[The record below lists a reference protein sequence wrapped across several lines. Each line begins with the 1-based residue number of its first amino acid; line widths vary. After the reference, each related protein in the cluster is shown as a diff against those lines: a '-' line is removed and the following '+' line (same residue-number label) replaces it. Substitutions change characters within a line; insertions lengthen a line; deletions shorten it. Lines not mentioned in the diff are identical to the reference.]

1 MNCFFSFI
9 YNHNYYISVTMAKSD
24 KKTTT
29 KKYSSKNETKGK
41 KYKKNRDSDSSSSS
55 SESGSETE
63 SDDEQMD
70 EHEYRKFISKMFP
83 SKHIDKKVKAGE
95 RVKQKLSKYADEE
108 EDASDEEEVWETE
121 SDDSDYEPAKKNKH
135 KKSKAKKHKKREVEE
150 EDSDDD
156 EEEVDDKKVNIVFT
170 IGAPEDEDE
179 YYDEDDEEETESDTE
194 DEDASVSSDDDTDEE
209 EEEDDEDDSSEEEEV
224 VCSRSKSCCKKN
236 KLPVKEAKIQKKN
249 GKGGKDTDTPPPPPD
264 EPISSASDETDE
276 QFLERLQEMVKTAGG
291 KNNKMLMSCIDTC
304 KANIEQKKKRGEKKS
319 KKQKAKNMRI
329 FKKITKDKN
338 TNNDFTFYEKLDAEK
353 QKKIIKEMKEINKNT
368 RVEKPYRMTLLEADI
383 PVAIKSVAMKKVNM
397 LRYMDPG
404 SGEYYKNK
412 TWVDTFMKIPFN
424 KSTPL
429 PVSIEDGVDKCHEFM
444 ENAKKTLDEA
454 VFGLNDAKMQ
464 IMQMLGQ
471 LLVNP
476 SSVGSAIGIHGA
488 PGTGKTSLVKDGIA
502 KILGR
507 KTVFIPCGGLKDSST
522 FIGHG
527 FTYEGA
533 MHGAIVQGLIA
544 SDSDSVVFVFDEVDK
559 LNEEKGQDIAGV
571 FTHLIDTTQNHQ
583 FSDEYFAGVPFNL
596 SKCVF
601 IFSYNDPNAVNPI
614 LRDRMYKI
622 QTKGYDEKE
631 KTTICNDYMLPK
643 IRDQLKFK
651 SGDIIVPDNVVR
663 HIIEAFCEKEE
674 GVRNMKRCLEIIHT
688 KLNLYRL
695 MRSGTNLFKEDNS
708 LKVEFPFTLTNDIVD
723 KLLKKG
729 SNDKSCFSNSMYL

>member
-1 MNCFFSFI
+1 
-9 YNHNYYISVTMAKSD
+9 MAKSD
-24 KKTTT
+24 NKSIA
-29 KKYSSKNETKGK
+29 KKYSSKNMSKDKNK

-55 SESGSETE
+55 ESGSDSESG
-63 SDDEQMD
+63 DEKMD

-95 RVKQKLSKYADEE
+95 RVKQKLAKYAEEE
-108 EDASDEEEVWETE
+108 EDDSEEVWETE
-121 SDDSDYEPAKKNKH
+121 SDDSDYEPT
-135 KKSKAKKHKKREVEE
+135 KKSKKSKSSKKHKKREVEE
-150 EDSDDD
+150 ESEED
-156 EEEVDDKKVNIVFT
+156 EEDELDDKKVNIVFT
-170 IGAPEDEDE
+170 IGAPDDDDDE
-179 YYDEDDEEETESDTE
+179 YYDEDEEEETESDTE
-194 DEDASVSSDDDTDEE
+194 DEDASVSSDDDTDDD
-209 EEEDDEDDSSEEEEV
+209 EEDDEEEESSEEEV
-224 VCSRSKSCCKKN
+224 VCSRRSKSCCKKS
-236 KLPVKEAKIQKKN
+236 KPVKDEKTHKKH
-249 GKGGKDTDTPPPPPD
+249 GKGKDADAPPPPPD
-264 EPISSASDETDE
+264 EPISSSSDETDE

-291 KNNKMLMSCIDTC
+291 KNNKMLMSCIETC

-429 PVSIEDGVDKCHEFM
+429 PVSIEDGVDKCHDFM

-544 SDSDSVVFVFDEVDK
+544 NDSDSVVFGFDEVDK

-571 FTHLIDTTQNHQ
+571 FTHLIDTTQNTQ
-583 FSDEYFAGVPFNL
+583 FNDEYFAGIPFNL
-596 SKCVF
+596 SKCVW

-651 SGDIIVPDNVVR
+651 TGDIIIPDNVVR

-708 LKVEFPFTLTNDIVD
+708 LKVEFPFTMTNDIVD

-729 SNDKSCFSNSMYL
+729 SGDKSCFSNSMYL

>member
-1 MNCFFSFI
+1 
-9 YNHNYYISVTMAKSD
+9 MAKSD
-24 KKTTT
+24 KKSTT

-55 SESGSETE
+55 ESDSDSESG
-63 SDDEQMD
+63 DEKMD

-95 RVKQKLSKYADEE
+95 RVKQKLSKYSEE
-108 EDASDEEEVWETE
+108 ENASNEEEVWETE
-121 SDDSDYEPAKKNKH
+121 SDDSDYSEEKEKGKTSKKNK
-135 KKSKAKKHKKREVEE
+135 KSKSKKHKKREEEEEE
-150 EDSDDD
+150 EDSED
-156 EEEVDDKKVNIVFT
+156 EVDDKKVNIVFT
-170 IGAPEDEDE
+170 IGAPAEEEDE
-179 YYDEDDEEETESDTE
+179 YYDEDEEEETESDTE
-194 DEDASVSSDDDTDEE
+194 DEDASVSSDDDTDED
-209 EEEDDEDDSSEEEEV
+209 EEDDEEDSSEEEE
-224 VCSRSKSCCKKN
+224 CSRSNSRSCCKKN
-236 KLPVKEAKIQKKN
+236 KLLKDEKIHKKH
-249 GKGGKDTDTPPPPPD
+249 GKSKDIPPD
-264 EPISSASDETDE
+264 PISSESDETDE
-276 QFLERLQEMVKTAGG
+276 HFLERLQEMAKTAGG
-291 KNNKMLMSCIDTC
+291 KNNKMLMSCIETC
-304 KANIEQKKKRGEKKS
+304 KENIEQKNKKGEKKS

-338 TNNDFTFYEKLDAEK
+338 TNNDFTFYEKLDTEK

-429 PVSIEDGVDKCHEFM
+429 PVSIEDGVDKCHDFM

-464 IMQMLGQ
+464 IMKMMGQ

-533 MHGAIVQGLIA
+533 MHGAIVQGMIA
-544 SDSDSVVFVFDEVDK
+544 SESDSVVFVFDEIDK
-559 LNEEKGQDIAGV
+559 LNEDKGQDIAGV
-571 FTHLIDTTQNHQ
+571 LTHLIDTTQNTQ
-583 FSDEYFAGVPFNL
+583 FGDEYFAGVPFNL

-601 IFSYNDPNAVNPI
+601 IFSYNDPKAVNPI
-614 LRDRMYKI
+614 LLDRMYKI

-643 IRDQLKFK
+643 IRDQIKFK
-651 SGDIIVPDNVVR
+651 KGDIIIPDSVVH
-663 HIIEAFCEKEE
+663 HIISAYGEKEE

-695 MRSGTNLFKEDNS
+695 MKSGTNLFKEDNS
-708 LKVEFPFTLTNDIVD
+708 LKVEFPFTMTNDIVD
-723 KLLKKG
+723 KLLKKSSG
-729 SNDKSCFSNSMYL
+729 DKSCFSYSMYM

>member
-1 MNCFFSFI
+1 
-9 YNHNYYISVTMAKSD
+9 MAKSD
-24 KKTTT
+24 KKTIA
-29 KKYSSKNETKGK
+29 KKYSSKTETKGK
-41 KYKKNRDSDSSSSS
+41 GKNYKKNRDSDSSSS
-55 SESGSETE
+55 ESGSDSE
-63 SDDEQMD
+63 SDGEQMD

-95 RVKQKLSKYADEE
+95 RVKQKLAKYVEEEE
-108 EDASDEEEVWETE
+108 EDTGDEEEVWETE
-121 SDDSDYEPAKKNKH
+121 SDDSDYVEEKEKEKEKEKHSKKN
-135 KKSKAKKHKKREVEE
+135 KKSKAKKQKKRDLE
-150 EDSDDD
+150 EDYEED
-156 EEEVDDKKVNIVFT
+156 EEDEVDDKKVNIVFT
-170 IGAPEDEDE
+170 IGAPD
-179 YYDEDDEEETESDTE
+179 DEDDYYDDDEEEETESDTE
-194 DEDASVSSDDDTDEE
+194 DEDASVSSDDDTDEDEE
-209 EEEDDEDDSSEEEEV
+209 EEEDDEEEEEEEV
-224 VCSRSKSCCKKN
+224 VCTRSKSCCKKN
-236 KLPVKEAKIQKKN
+236 KSVKEDKTQKKKQ
-249 GKGGKDTDTPPPPPD
+249 GKGKDVPPPPPD
-264 EPISSASDETDE
+264 EQISSESDETDE
-276 QFLERLQEMVKTAGG
+276 QFLVRLQEMAKTAGG
-291 KNNKMLMSCIDTC
+291 KNNKMLMSCIETC
-304 KANIEQKKKRGEKKS
+304 KANIEQKQKKVEKKS

-429 PVSIEDGVDKCHEFM
+429 PVSIEDGVDKCHDFM

-471 LLVNP
+471 LIVNP

-544 SDSDSVVFVFDEVDK
+544 NDSDSVVFVFDEVDK

-631 KTTICNDYMLPK
+631 KTIICNDYMLPK

-651 SGDIIVPDNVVR
+651 TGDIIIPDNVIH

-674 GVRNMKRCLEIIHT
+674 GVRNMKRCMEIIHT

-695 MRSGTNLFKEDNS
+695 MKSGTNLFKEDNS
-708 LKVEFPFTLTNDIVD
+708 LKVEFPFTLTNEIVD
-723 KLLKKG
+723 KLLKK
-729 SNDKSCFSNSMYL
+729 SASDKSCFSNSMYL

>member
-1 MNCFFSFI
+1 
-9 YNHNYYISVTMAKSD
+9 MAKSD
-24 KKTTT
+24 KKTIA
-29 KKYSSKNETKGK
+29 KKYSSKTETKGK
-41 KYKKNRDSDSSSSS
+41 GKNYKKNRDSDSSSS
-55 SESGSETE
+55 ESGSDSE
-63 SDDEQMD
+63 SDGEQMD

-95 RVKQKLSKYADEE
+95 RVKQKLAKYVEEEE
-108 EDASDEEEVWETE
+108 EDPGDEEEVWETE
-121 SDDSDYEPAKKNKH
+121 SDDSDYVEEKEKEKHSKKN
-135 KKSKAKKHKKREVEE
+135 KKSKAKKQKKRDLEEDYEEEE
-150 EDSDDD
+150 ED
-156 EEEVDDKKVNIVFT
+156 EVDDKKVNIVFT
-170 IGAPEDEDE
+170 IGAPD
-179 YYDEDDEEETESDTE
+179 DEDDYYDDDEEEETESDTE
-194 DEDASVSSDDDTDEE
+194 DEDASVSSDDDTDEDEE
-209 EEEDDEDDSSEEEEV
+209 EEEDDEEEEEEEV
-224 VCSRSKSCCKKN
+224 VCTRSKSCCKKN
-236 KLPVKEAKIQKKN
+236 KSVKEDKTQKKKQ
-249 GKGGKDTDTPPPPPD
+249 GKGKEKDVPPPPPD
-264 EPISSASDETDE
+264 EQISSESDETDE
-276 QFLERLQEMVKTAGG
+276 QFLVRLQEMAKTAGG
-291 KNNKMLMSCIDTC
+291 KNNKMLMSCIETC
-304 KANIEQKKKRGEKKS
+304 KANIEQKQKKVEKKS

-429 PVSIEDGVDKCHEFM
+429 PVSIEDGVDKCHDFM
-444 ENAKKTLDEA
+444 DNAKQILDKA

-464 IMQMLGQ
+464 IMQMIGQ

-476 SSVGSAIGIHGA
+476 KSVGSAIGIHGG
-488 PGTGKTSLVKDGIA
+488 PGTGKTSLVKEGIS

-522 FIGHG
+522 FVGHG
-527 FTYEGA
+527 FTYEGS

-544 SDSDSVVFVFDEVDK
+544 SDSEDVVFFFDEVDK

-571 FTHLIDTTQNHQ
+571 FTHLIDTTQNTEFH
-583 FSDEYFAGVPFNL
+583 DEYFAGVPFNL
-596 SKCVF
+596 SKCFF

-614 LRDRMYKI
+614 LKDRMYKI

-631 KTTICNDYMLPK
+631 KTIICNDYMLPK

-651 SGDIIVPDNVVR
+651 TGDIIIPDNVIH

-674 GVRNMKRCLEIIHT
+674 GVRNMKRCMEIIHT

-695 MRSGTNLFKEDNS
+695 MKSGTNLFKEDNS
-708 LKVEFPFTLTNDIVD
+708 LKVEFPFTLTNEIVD
-723 KLLKKG
+723 KLLKK
-729 SNDKSCFSNSMYL
+729 SASDKSCFSNSMYL

>member
-1 MNCFFSFI
+1 MNSFFSII

-24 KKTTT
+24 KKTIA
-29 KKYSSKNETKGK
+29 KKYSSKTETKGK
-41 KYKKNRDSDSSSSS
+41 GKNYKKNRDSDSSSSS
-55 SESGSETE
+55 ESGSDSE
-63 SDDEQMD
+63 SDAEQQMD

-95 RVKQKLSKYADEE
+95 RVKQKLAKYAEEE

-121 SDDSDYEPAKKNKH
+121 SDDSDYEPTKKNKH
-135 KKSKAKKHKKREVEE
+135 KKSKAKKHKKREVE
-150 EDSDDD
+150 DDD
-156 EEEVDDKKVNIVFT
+156 EDEEDEVDDKKVNIVFT
-170 IGAPEDEDE
+170 IGTPDDDDE
-179 YYDEDDEEETESDTE
+179 YYDDDEEEETESDTE
-194 DEDASVSSDDDTDEE
+194 DEDASVSSDDDTDEDEDEEEE
-209 EEEDDEDDSSEEEEV
+209 EEEDEEEEV
-224 VCSRSKSCCKKN
+224 VCSSRSKSCCKKN
-236 KLPVKEAKIQKKN
+236 KSLKEDKTQKKKQ
-249 GKGGKDTDTPPPPPD
+249 GKGKEKDAPPPD
-264 EPISSASDETDE
+264 EQISSESDETDE
-276 QFLERLQEMVKTAGG
+276 QFLVRLQEMAKTAGG
-291 KNNKMLMSCIDTC
+291 KNNKMLMSCIETC
-304 KANIEQKKKRGEKKS
+304 KENIEQKQKKVEKKS

-338 TNNDFTFYEKLDAEK
+338 TNNDFTFYEKLDTEK

-544 SDSDSVVFVFDEVDK
+544 CDSDSVVFVFDEVDK

-651 SGDIIVPDNVVR
+651 SGDIIVPDSVVR

>member
-1 MNCFFSFI
+1 
-9 YNHNYYISVTMAKSD
+9 MAKSD
-24 KKTTT
+24 KKSTA

-55 SESGSETE
+55 ESGSDSE
-63 SDDEQMD
+63 SDDEKMD

-95 RVKQKLSKYADEE
+95 RVKQKLSKYSEE
-108 EDASDEEEVWETE
+108 ENASNEEEVWETE
-121 SDDSDYEPAKKNKH
+121 SDDSDYSDEKEKTSKKNK
-135 KKSKAKKHKKREVEE
+135 KSKSKKHKKREEE
-150 EDSDDD
+150 E
-156 EEEVDDKKVNIVFT
+156 EESEDEVDDKKVNIVFT
-170 IGAPEDEDE
+170 IGAPAEEEDE
-179 YYDEDDEEETESDTE
+179 YYDEDEEEETESDTE
-194 DEDASVSSDDDTDEE
+194 DEDASVSSDDDTDEDEEE
-209 EEEDDEDDSSEEEEV
+209 EEEDVESIEEEEV

-236 KLPVKEAKIQKKN
+236 KLLKDEKINKKH
-249 GKGGKDTDTPPPPPD
+249 GKSKDIPP
-264 EPISSASDETDE
+264 EPISSESDETDE

-304 KANIEQKKKRGEKKS
+304 KANIEQKNKRVEKKS
-319 KKQKAKNMRI
+319 TKQKAKNMRI

-338 TNNDFTFYEKLDAEK
+338 TNNDFTFYEKLDTEK

-429 PVSIEDGVDKCHEFM
+429 PVSFEDGVDKCHEFM

-544 SDSDSVVFVFDEVDK
+544 NDSDSVVFVFDEVDK

-571 FTHLIDTTQNHQ
+571 FTHLIDTTQNTQ
-583 FSDEYFAGVPFNL
+583 FSDEYFAGIPFNL
-596 SKCVF
+596 SKCVW

-651 SGDIIVPDNVVR
+651 SGDIIIPDSVVR

-674 GVRNMKRCLEIIHT
+674 GVRNMKRCLEIVHT

-708 LKVEFPFTLTNDIVD
+708 LKVEFPFTMTNDIVD

-729 SNDKSCFSNSMYL
+729 GNDKSCFSNSMYL

>member
-1 MNCFFSFI
+1 MNQFFMSVTGTNKKMNRFFSII
-9 YNHNYYISVTMAKSD
+9 YNHNYYITATMAKSD
-24 KKTTT
+24 KKSIV
-29 KKYSSKNETKGK
+29 KKYSSKTDTKGK
-41 KYKKNRDSDSSSSS
+41 GKNYKKNRDSDSSSSS
-55 SESGSETE
+55 ESGSDSESET
-63 SDDEQMD
+63 EQMD

-95 RVKQKLSKYADEE
+95 RVKQKLAKYAEEE

-121 SDDSDYEPAKKNKH
+121 SDDSDYEPPKKNKH
-135 KKSKAKKHKKREVEE
+135 KKSKAKKHKKHEVEDE
-150 EDSDDD
+150 ESDD
-156 EEEVDDKKVNIVFT
+156 EEDEIDDKKVNIVFT
-170 IGAPEDEDE
+170 IGAPEDDDE
-179 YYDEDDEEETESDTE
+179 YYDEDEEEETESDTE
-194 DEDASVSSDDDTDEE
+194 DEDASVSSDDDTDEDEEDE
-209 EEEDDEDDSSEEEEV
+209 EEEESSEEDEV
-224 VCSRSKSCCKKN
+224 VCSRSKSCCKKT
-236 KLPVKEAKIQKKN
+236 KPVSSKDSKSQKKH
-249 GKGGKDTDTPPPPPD
+249 GKGKEVPPPPPD

-291 KNNKMLMSCIDTC
+291 KNNKMLMSCIETC

-338 TNNDFTFYEKLDAEK
+338 TNNDFTFYEKLDTEK

-429 PVSIEDGVDKCHEFM
+429 PVSIEDGVDKCHDFM
-444 ENAKKTLDEA
+444 ENAKKILDEA

-544 SDSDSVVFVFDEVDK
+544 NDSESVVFVFDEVDK

-643 IRDQLKFK
+643 ICDQLKFK
-651 SGDIIVPDNVVR
+651 TGDIIMPDNVVR

-695 MRSGTNLFKEDNS
+695 MRSGTTLF
-708 LKVEFPFTLTNDIVD
+708 
-723 KLLKKG
+723 
-729 SNDKSCFSNSMYL
+729 

>member
-1 MNCFFSFI
+1 
-9 YNHNYYISVTMAKSD
+9 MAKSD
-24 KKTTT
+24 KKSTT

-55 SESGSETE
+55 ESDSDSESG
-63 SDDEQMD
+63 DEKMD

-95 RVKQKLSKYADEE
+95 RVKQKLSKYSEE
-108 EDASDEEEVWETE
+108 ENASNEEEVWETE
-121 SDDSDYEPAKKNKH
+121 SDDSEYVEEKVKTSKKNK
-135 KKSKAKKHKKREVEE
+135 KSKSKKHKKREEE
-150 EDSDDD
+150 E
-156 EEEVDDKKVNIVFT
+156 EEEESEDEVDDKKVNIVFT
-170 IGAPEDEDE
+170 IGAPAEEEDE
-179 YYDEDDEEETESDTE
+179 YYDEDEEEETESDTE
-194 DEDASVSSDDDTDEE
+194 DEDASVSSDDDTDED
-209 EEEDDEDDSSEEEEV
+209 EEDDEEDSSEEEEV
-224 VCSRSKSCCKKN
+224 VCSSRSKSCCKKN
-236 KLPVKEAKIQKKN
+236 KLLKDEKIHKKQE
-249 GKGGKDTDTPPPPPD
+249 KGKDVPPD
-264 EPISSASDETDE
+264 EQISSESDETDE
-276 QFLERLQEMVKTAGG
+276 QFLVRLQEMAKTAGG
-291 KNNKMLMSCIDTC
+291 KNNKMLMSCIETC
-304 KANIEQKKKRGEKKS
+304 KENIEQKQKKVEKKS

-338 TNNDFTFYEKLDAEK
+338 TNNDFTFYEKLDTEK

-429 PVSIEDGVDKCHEFM
+429 PVSIEDGVDKCHDFM

-544 SDSDSVVFVFDEVDK
+544 CDSDSVVFVFDEVDK

-571 FTHLIDTTQNHQ
+571 FTHLIDTTQNTQ
-583 FSDEYFAGVPFNL
+583 FGDEYFAGVPFNL

-651 SGDIIVPDNVVR
+651 SDDIIIPDNVVR

-708 LKVEFPFTLTNDIVD
+708 LKVEFPFTMTNDIVD

-729 SNDKSCFSNSMYL
+729 GNDKSCFSNSMYL

>member
-1 MNCFFSFI
+1 
-9 YNHNYYISVTMAKSD
+9 
-24 KKTTT
+24 
-29 KKYSSKNETKGK
+29 
-41 KYKKNRDSDSSSSS
+41 
-55 SESGSETE
+55 
-63 SDDEQMD
+63 
-70 EHEYRKFISKMFP
+70 
-83 SKHIDKKVKAGE
+83 
-95 RVKQKLSKYADEE
+95 
-108 EDASDEEEVWETE
+108 
-121 SDDSDYEPAKKNKH
+121 
-135 KKSKAKKHKKREVEE
+135 
-150 EDSDDD
+150 
-156 EEEVDDKKVNIVFT
+156 
-170 IGAPEDEDE
+170 
-179 YYDEDDEEETESDTE
+179 
-194 DEDASVSSDDDTDEE
+194 
-209 EEEDDEDDSSEEEEV
+209 
-224 VCSRSKSCCKKN
+224 
-236 KLPVKEAKIQKKN
+236 
-249 GKGGKDTDTPPPPPD
+249 
-264 EPISSASDETDE
+264 
-276 QFLERLQEMVKTAGG
+276 
-291 KNNKMLMSCIDTC
+291 
-304 KANIEQKKKRGEKKS
+304 
-319 KKQKAKNMRI
+319 
-329 FKKITKDKN
+329 
-338 TNNDFTFYEKLDAEK
+338 
-353 QKKIIKEMKEINKNT
+353 
-368 RVEKPYRMTLLEADI
+368 
-383 PVAIKSVAMKKVNM
+383 
-397 LRYMDPG
+397 
-404 SGEYYKNK
+404 
-412 TWVDTFMKIPFN
+412 
-424 KSTPL
+424 
-429 PVSIEDGVDKCHEFM
+429 VSIEDGVDKCHDFM

-544 SDSDSVVFVFDEVDK
+544 CDSDSVVFVFDEVDK

-596 SKCVF
+596 AKCVF

-651 SGDIIVPDNVVR
+651 TGDIIIPDNVVR

-729 SNDKSCFSNSMYL
+729 SNDKSCFSNSMYV

>member
-1 MNCFFSFI
+1 
-9 YNHNYYISVTMAKSD
+9 MAKSD
-24 KKTTT
+24 KKSTA

-55 SESGSETE
+55 ESGSDSE
-63 SDDEQMD
+63 SDDEKMD

-95 RVKQKLSKYADEE
+95 RVKQKLSKYSEE
-108 EDASDEEEVWETE
+108 ENASNEEEVWETE
-121 SDDSDYEPAKKNKH
+121 SDDSDYSEEKEKGKTSKKNK
-135 KKSKAKKHKKREVEE
+135 KSKSKKHKKREEE
-150 EDSDDD
+150 E
-156 EEEVDDKKVNIVFT
+156 EEEESEEEIDDKKVNIVFT
-170 IGAPEDEDE
+170 IGAPADEEDE
-179 YYDEDDEEETESDTE
+179 YYDEDEEEETESDTE
-194 DEDASVSSDDDTDEE
+194 DEDASVSSDDDTDEDE
-209 EEEDDEDDSSEEEEV
+209 EEEEEESSEEEEV

-236 KLPVKEAKIQKKN
+236 KLLKDEKINKKH
-249 GKGGKDTDTPPPPPD
+249 GKSKDIPPD
-264 EPISSASDETDE
+264 PISSESDETDE

-304 KANIEQKKKRGEKKS
+304 KANIEQKKKRVEKKS
-319 KKQKAKNMRI
+319 TKQKAKNMRI

-338 TNNDFTFYEKLDAEK
+338 TNNDFTFYEKLDTEK

-429 PVSIEDGVDKCHEFM
+429 PVSFEDGVDKCHEFM

-544 SDSDSVVFVFDEVDK
+544 NDSDSVVFVFDEVDK

-571 FTHLIDTTQNHQ
+571 FTHLIDTTQNTQ
-583 FSDEYFAGVPFNL
+583 FSDEYFAGIPFNL
-596 SKCVF
+596 SKCVW

-651 SGDIIVPDNVVR
+651 SGDIIIPDSVVR

-674 GVRNMKRCLEIIHT
+674 GVRNMKRCLEIVHT

-708 LKVEFPFTLTNDIVD
+708 LKVEFPFTMTNDIVD

-729 SNDKSCFSNSMYL
+729 GNDKSCFSNSMYL